1 MNYLGILILK
11 CVSLFIRWF
20 FALMSVSGL
29 FSVTFSVIFAYVA
42 DITEEHE
49 RSTAYGLVRSSAMSL
64 SVVCV
69 WMSQDCPSALRFQVS
84 ATFAASLV
92 TSPAIGAFLSV
103 QYGDSLVVL
112 LATIIA
118 VADILFVLLVVP
130 ESLPDKMR
138 LSSWGFPI
146 SWEQADPFAVS
157 VSIYFSFD

>member
-1 MNYLGILILK
+1 M
-11 CVSLFIRWF
+11 C
-20 FALMSVSGL
+20 
-29 FSVTFSVIFAYVA
+29 
-42 DITEEHE
+42 
-49 RSTAYGLVRSSAMSL
+49 
-64 SVVCV
+64 VCV
-69 WMSQDCPSALRFQVS
+69 FQDCPVALWFQVS

-157 VSIYFSFD
+157 YTFDVLIYSVLLRVPSVLMFKIL